1 LTVYADSSFLV
12 SLYVTDRHSA
22 NARQRVSAASRV
34 WFTPL
39 HLAECTHAIAQ
50 QVFRRDMSATEGD
63 QVYREFEDD
72 RAAGLWTAVDIPEN
86 AFDICAELARRHGAK
101 FGVRT
106 LDSLHVACAL
116 ELKAERFWTFDD
128 RQLKLARASGL
139 KTSA

>member
-1 LTVYADSSFLV
+1 
-12 SLYVTDRHSA
+12 
-22 NARQRVSAASRV
+22 
-34 WFTPL
+34 
-39 HLAECTHAIAQ
+39 
-50 QVFRRDMSATEGD
+50 MSATEGD

-72 RAAGLWTAVDIPEN
+72 RAAGLWAAVDIPEN

-128 RQLKLARASGL
+128 RQLKLARALGL
-139 KTSA
+139 NTIA